1 MIEIGCST
9 LGFRFDSLD
18 TALAEIE
25 AQGFRRL
32 DLVMVPSY
40 CPHFDVLASSAQEQD
55 ALQEKLVQMGF
66 VLSTLNT
73 GDGRFGDP
81 ARQQYAIDHARASLK
96 LGQKLGAYAITIQS
110 GVETRSDSWLEIA
123 RGVAAAMRELA
134 VEAESLGLD
143 LTVELHKEALMA
155 TGQQA
160 LDLMALI
167 DHPAVGVALDP
178 SHVTH
183 SGENPADV
191 ARLLGDLVRHVHLRD
206 ARGTDILVV
215 PGDGD
220 VDFRGF
226 ARALSDIGYD
236 RVAVIELEYA
246 QATAET
252 VRVDLARARPVIA
265 EAFSEAQVL

>member
-9 LGFRFDSLD
+9 LGFRFDPLD

-25 AQGFRRL
+25 AQGFRWL

-40 CPHFDVLASSAQEQD
+40 CPHFDVLASTDQQQD
-55 ALQEKLVQMGF
+55 ALQQKLTDMGF
-66 VLSTLNT
+66 TLSTLNT

-81 ARQQYAIDHARASLK
+81 ARRQRAIAHARASLR
-96 LGQKLGAYAITIQS
+96 LGQKLGVYAITIQS
-110 GVETRSDSWLEIA
+110 GVETPPDTWLEIA
-123 RGVAAAMRELA
+123 RGVAADMRELA
-134 VEAESLGLD
+134 LEAESLGLD

-155 TGQQA
+155 TGQQT
-160 LDLMALI
+160 LDLMELI
-167 DHPAVGVALDP
+167 DHPAAGVALDP

-191 ARLLGDLVRHVHLRD
+191 ARILGDLVRHVHLRD
-206 ARGTDILVV
+206 AVGTDILVV

-226 ARALSDIGYD
+226 ARALSDIGYE
-236 RVAVIELEYA
+236 RVAAIELEYA
-246 QATAET
+246 HATAET
-252 VRVDLARARPVIA
+252 VRADLARAQPVI
-265 EAFSEAQVL
+265 EKAFAAA